1 MKKSKKIIFVV
12 VAIIAILVSF
22 LGGQAYA
29 KYMSKVTGNGTAE
42 IASWKFKVNENEEKM
57 QTISLSSTVNN
68 FTLANKKVAPGTS
81 GSFQINIDSTD
92 ADVGVMYTIN
102 FENESQK
109 PTNLKFEYLGDTY
122 ESLSHLRNVI
132 LGTIF
137 ADAQEKTKTITVG
150 WKWDYETGST
160 KEDIHVEVC
169 SKCHPFYTG
178 QQKSMAARG
187 AIDKFNRKYGLK

>member
-1 MKKSKKIIFVV
+1 MKKSKKIILVV

-81 GSFQINIDSTD
+81 GSFQIKLDSTD

-160 KEDIHVEVC
+160 KEEIEKNNKIDTEEAKYINDYTFDIVV
-169 SKCHPFYTG
+169 TG
-178 QQKSMAARG
+178 TQVRPQE
-187 AIDKFNRKYGLK
+187 